1 MQDRRGF
8 GTLLAALAT
17 LFLFAAAFPARRRAV
32 VSVQPSFPQQAAPAA
47 EGVGAETPAEI
58 PPRGWWQVLKRVTAD
73 FSSHRI
79 LAEAAGVTFYALLG
93 LFPALAALVS
103 LYGLFADP
111 ASIEQQVAAL
121 NGVVPGGGMQIVSG
135 QLHSLASQ
143 GHQALG
149 LGLIVGLAIALW
161 SANQGIKALFDS
173 LNVVYNET
181 EKRSFLRLTAI
192 TLGFTLGIIVFLIV
206 ALTGVVVIPIVL
218 QFIGLQSVTAVVLRF
233 ARWPVMLVLIALF
246 LAVIYRYG
254 PSREHARWQW
264 VSWGSAF
271 AAIAWI
277 VASLLFAWYVA
288 GFGNYNKTYG
298 TLGAAVGFM
307 TWIWLSAA
315 IVLLGGA
322 LNAELEAQTARDTT
336 TGAPLPRGARG
347 AVKADEVAA

>member
-1 MQDRRGF
+1 MRDRRGF

-17 LFLFAAAFPARRRAV
+17 LLLLAAYPARRPGVYAARP
-32 VSVQPSFPQQAAPAA
+32 SSPPQPAPASAGENAEAPAA
-47 EGVGAETPAEI
+47 I
-58 PPRGWWQVLKRVTAD
+58 PPRGWWQVLKRVAAD

-121 NGVVPGGGMQIVSG
+121 NGVVPGGGMQIVGG
-135 QLHSLASQ
+135 QLHSLAAQ

-149 LGLIVGLAIALW
+149 LGLIVGLAISLW

-206 ALTGVVVIPIVL
+206 ALTAVVVIPIVL
-218 QFIGLQSVTAVVLRF
+218 QFIGMQGVTAVVLRF
-233 ARWPVMLVLIALF
+233 ARWPVMLVLVALF
-246 LAVIYRYG
+246 LAMIYRYG

-277 VASLLFAWYVA
+277 VVSLLFAWYVA
-288 GFGNYNKTYG
+288 SFGNYNKTYG

-307 TWIWLSAA
+307 TWIWISAA
-315 IVLLGGA
+315 IVLLGAA

-336 TGAPLPRGARG
+336 TGTPLPRGARG